1 MIILKNFGAYL
12 VTINR
17 VSLKLSQ
24 VFAKDT
30 RTTPI
35 PKNFDS
41 PGFEEWNNYFL
52 EVKSQ
57 LPKLKHW
64 LILFSRR

>member
-1 MIILKNFGAYL
+1 MILLKNFGAYL

-35 PKNFDS
+35 PKYLIPQNLRNGTIIFS
-41 PGFEEWNNYFL
+41 

-57 LPKLKHW
+57 LPKLEHW